1 MEEVGV
7 CLVGDPELAEKN
19 LQEVYLSYHNFPC
32 KMVTTLS
39 SINYEKLTESRW
51 YKAVNF

>member
-7 CLVGDPELAEKN
+7 CLVGDAELAEKN

-32 KMVTTLS
+32 KMVTLLS
-39 SINYEKLTESRW
+39 GINKR
-51 YKAVNF
+51 N